1 MGQLLA
7 QLQSLATRGHW
18 DDEPPPL
25 LLFPDL
31 GVKRLLEGIRSLE
44 NGTAEAL
51 HTLLRF
57 AGSSDTAK
65 SVRVCVLALDLGERL
80 GLSAL
85 DLRDLEFSALL
96 HDLGFLGLPSGL
108 LAKPGTLSSD
118 ERKLIRQHPELGE
131 AILAGIPGFEGV
143 GRIVGGHHE
152 RPDGR
157 GYPDN
162 LRGTEIPMPARILS
176 VAETFHAMMT
186 DRSYR
191 TRLPLDEAVGRLL
204 AGAGSRYDEH
214 VVELLRH
221 EAESYERM
229 LSEGRLRVDFTTI
242 DPYVSSPEAEN

>member
-7 QLQSLATRGHW
+7 QLQSLATRGYR
-18 DDEPPPL
+18 DDEPPLP

-31 GVKRLLEGIRSLE
+31 GVKRLLEGIRRLE
-44 NGTAEAL
+44 DGTTEAL

-85 DLRDLEFSALL
+85 EMRDLEFSALL

-108 LAKPGTLSSD
+108 LDKPCTLSCD
-118 ERKLIRQHPELGE
+118 ERQLIRQHPELGE
-131 AILAGIPGFEGV
+131 AILAGIPGFEAV

-157 GYPDN
+157 GYPDH

-176 VAETFHAMMT
+176 VAETFNAMMT
-186 DRSYR
+186 DRAYR
-191 TRLPLDEAVGRLL
+191 TRLPLDEAMRRLH
-204 AGAGSRYDEH
+204 AGAGSRYDER

-221 EAESYERM
+221 EADGYERM
-229 LSEGRLRVDFTTI
+229 LAEGRLRVDFSTI
-242 DPYVSSPEAEN
+242 DPYVSPPEVET